1 MNPWKD
7 AEEILD
13 QVKAWNW
20 TPELFERCKANP
32 LVNPCIFNQIRQTLT
47 PAEYEQFDLEYCSHY
62 RLQDR
67 ELTKWLAEERKE
79 AEWKK
84 ETLNRLH
91 QMSDEEL
98 LKALRHIVTG
108 RSRL

>member
-47 PAEYEQFDLEYCSHY
+47 PAEYEQFDRMYCEAGKPG
-62 RLQDR
+62 QK
-67 ELTKWLAEERKE
+67 ELIDYIKSLRKE
-79 AEWKK
+79 GEAEAWREKRAALLIRKK
-84 ETLNRLH
+84 RL
-91 QMSDEEL
+91 L
-98 LKALRHIVTG
+98 LMKKSQL
-108 RSRL
+108 